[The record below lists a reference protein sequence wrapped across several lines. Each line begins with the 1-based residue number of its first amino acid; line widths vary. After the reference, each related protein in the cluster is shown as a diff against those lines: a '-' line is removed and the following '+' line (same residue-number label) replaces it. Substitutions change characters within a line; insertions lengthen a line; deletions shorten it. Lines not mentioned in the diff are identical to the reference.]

1 MIDWVWRLGP
11 RAIDDQGR
19 ILLSRVVRTMSY
31 DGGVNMTI
39 KRGGGVRREAV
50 TTISYDALDRT

>member
-39 KRGGGVRREAV
+39 KRGGGEEEK
-50 TTISYDALDRT
+50 L